1 MSSADAEFSYFVML
15 EEMGLSDM
23 AVAHPTAPNAVPDFS
38 DHPSADA
45 DASDLFPDAAPSA
58 DADADAVPDAVP
70 NREADTFSDA
80 EIVRV
85 RSCDSEAETVRA
97 AATDDD
103 GISDAE
109 TPRDRS
115 RSAESG
121 VNDLVQPHQTEARS
135 PSPDSVGD
143 WWNGA
148 FRGSASSSAGAVAA
162 SGPLSERA
170 DPTLDQPLQSVSAA
184 DADADA
190 ADDSDA
196 DPPMSDAAS
205 GADGRAARGG
215 VTVGVTSRAVDAD
228 GRAARGG
235 VAVGVNSTAAPDS
248 TFAPIPYMRAL
259 DEVRGNPTFIL
270 KYLLPFRTPYDDAF
284 QNARGAIEEMLST
297 YRLPIY
303 KIGTAS
309 NPLYRFCNN
318 TYGYHLERYTSMAVL
333 VQSMPRD
340 CGAMETRL
348 IEHFQGKTGNQNIL
362 LRANIPKECPC
373 FVYCVMVEYDDFVPK
388 GGRETTPRPR

>member
-1 MSSADAEFSYFVML
+1 MPQLADS
-15 EEMGLSDM
+15 
-23 AVAHPTAPNAVPDFS
+23 T
-38 DHPSADA
+38 
-45 DASDLFPDAAPSA
+45 
-58 DADADAVPDAVP
+58 
-70 NREADTFSDA
+70 
-80 EIVRV
+80 
-85 RSCDSEAETVRA
+85 
-97 AATDDD
+97 
-103 GISDAE
+103 
-109 TPRDRS
+109 S
-115 RSAESG
+115 RSAESW
-121 VNDLVQPHQTEARS
+121 VNDLLQPHQTKARS
-135 PSPDSVGD
+135 PSPDSVDD
-143 WWNGA
+143 WWHGA
-148 FRGSASSSAGAVAA
+148 FRGSASSSGGAVAA

-190 ADDSDA
+190 ANDSDA

-215 VTVGVTSRAVDAD
+215 VTVGVTSRAV
-228 GRAARGG
+228 
-235 VAVGVNSTAAPDS
+235 APDS

-333 VQSMPRD
+333 VQSMPRE

-388 GGRETTPRPR
+388 GGGKRRRGRGKVTYH